1 MKYKFENGLTFI
13 YKRRPGNLT
22 SFCIGFNAG
31 ALVEDNNS
39 LGLAHAVE
47 HMIFKGTKTRNEFEI
62 NKLCDETFGFHNAM
76 TNFPYAIYY
85 GTTLS
90 NDFEKGFDI
99 YADILLNPTFPE
111 DGFKEEMNIILEEL
125 KEWKDDIYQH
135 CEDELLFNAFKE
147 RRIKNLIIGTEESVN
162 SITLNNIKD
171 FYNEFYAP
179 KNCVIT
185 VVSSL
190 SYEDILTVINKYFGS
205 WEREFSF
212 DNTADYEDNKV
223 GEYTEVK
230 SDIQG
235 AKIQYCFP
243 IHSLSTAEI
252 KALNLFNLS
261 FGEGTSSILYDEIR
275 TKNGFAYEIFSSI
288 KNENGIKLF
297 NIVLGTSKENIDR
310 AISLINSKIEEVK
323 NNTGF
328 FNADKI
334 SSLAKSFRLK
344 RELRNER
351 SIELTKMITTYEIMY
366 GDYDLMKEE
375 LADLENIT
383 EEDILRVIN
392 KVLVDPSI
400 QVIRP

>member
-1 MKYKFENGLTFI
+1 MKYNFENGLTFI
-13 YKRRPGNLT
+13 YEHRPGNLT

-47 HMIFKGTKTRNEFEI
+47 HMIFKGTKNRNEFEI

-90 NDFEKGFDI
+90 NDFEKGIDI
-99 YADILLNPTFPE
+99 YGDIILNPTFPE
-111 DGFKEEMNIILEEL
+111 EGFKEEMNIILEEL

-135 CEDELLFNAFKE
+135 CEDELLFNAFEE
-147 RRIKNLIIGTEESVN
+147 RRIKNLIIGTEESVS
-162 SITLNNIKD
+162 SITLNHIKD

-190 SYEDILTVINKYFGS
+190 SYEEVVTVISKYFGN
-205 WEREFSF
+205 WKRDFS
-212 DNTADYEDNKV
+212 YENVTRYENNNALK
-223 GEYTEVK
+223 YTEVK

-243 IHSLSTAEI
+243 IHSLSNTEI

-275 TKNGFAYEIFSSI
+275 TKNGFAYEIFSSV
-288 KNENGIKLF
+288 KNEYGIKLF
-297 NIVLGTSKENIDR
+297 NIVLGTSKENIDK
-310 AISLINSKIEEVK
+310 AISLINSKIEEVQ

-328 FNADKI
+328 FTREKI
-334 SSLAKSFRLK
+334 NSLAKSYRLK

-366 GDYDLMKEE
+366 GDYNLMKEE
-375 LADLENIT
+375 LVDLENIT
-383 EEDILRVIN
+383 EEDILKVIN
-392 KVLVDPSI
+392 KVLVNPSI
-400 QVIRP
+400 QIITP